1 MINYIRGTLRQKN
14 NEYIVVEI
22 GGLGFEIYMST
33 NSNVYLSDVGD
44 DVTVYTQ
51 MIVRED
57 DISLYGFSDRDELGL
72 FKKLITVSGIGAKV
86 AIGILSSMPTH
97 EIVKAIAFE
106 DEKSLMRANG
116 VGKKSAQRI
125 ILELRDK
132 MEGIEAS
139 YYMESGVSP
148 NPAAQTDDKSE
159 ALNALVVLGYSKS
172 EAASALSK
180 VNPEGLSTEDIIKQA
195 LKNLF

>member
-22 GGLGFEIYMST
+22 GGLGFEIYTST

-57 DISLYGFSDRDELGL
+57 DISLYGFSDRDELSL

-86 AIGILSSMPTH
+86 
-97 EIVKAIAFE
+97 K
-106 DEKSLMRANG
+106 
-116 VGKKSAQRI
+116 I
-125 ILELRDK
+125 ITVR
-132 MEGIEAS
+132 
-139 YYMESGVSP
+139 
-148 NPAAQTDDKSE
+148 
-159 ALNALVVLGYSKS
+159 
-172 EAASALSK
+172 
-180 VNPEGLSTEDIIKQA
+180 
-195 LKNLF
+195 

>member
-1 MINYIRGTLRQKN
+1 MVNYIRGTLRQKTD
-14 NEYIVVEI
+14 EYVVVEI
-22 GGLGFEIYMST
+22 GGLGFEIYTST
-33 NSNVYLSDVGD
+33 NSNVYLSDIGD
-44 DVTVYTQ
+44 DVTVYTK

-57 DISLYGFSDRDELGL
+57 DISLYGFSDKDELEL

-86 AIGILSSMPTH
+86 AIGILSSMPMP

-132 MEGIEAS
+132 MEGLDTS
-139 YYMESGVSP
+139 YSVQDGGFP
-148 NPAAQTDDKSE
+148 NIAAQMDDKSE

-172 EAASALSK
+172 EAVSALSK
-180 VNPEGLSTEDIIKQA
+180 VNPDGLATEEIIKQA
-195 LKNLF
+195 LKHLF